1 MPKGPAECPDFASK
15 SISIISSR
23 TLRAFSS
30 NSLTFSSWMCG
41 MDFEYVV
48 CSYVVCRSVYNS
60 PTFYLLL
67 TTQLASHCGDKC
79 QDKNYNREC
88 NNGTNKDP
96 K

>member
-1 MPKGPAECPDFASK
+1 
-15 SISIISSR
+15 
-23 TLRAFSS
+23 
-30 NSLTFSSWMCG
+30 